1 MRYRARDLATGDI
14 SHIARSLGD
23 LPQTTWSQQPGRDMR
38 QNTLTSQSRLL
49 LTTAP
54 YMPDQI
60 DQIGNLNALF
70 DGLTGAMV
78 GFMEEGDLNL
88 INENALGYVEALG
101 GPQMTR
107 NQIQAFTGTP
117 TQTAGIGP
125 GVTVD
130 GNIGGIATREDWGAR
145 HNDGSGNRPLPF
157 EGYVLHHSAGA
168 QVGAN
173 ASVDAEKAQM
183 RSLEGTGQQRF
194 GNGISYPW
202 VVFQSGRIY
211 QGLSPQR
218 VGAHTR
224 GINSTHSAI
233 CMPGNHEIQPVTGA
247 QMQGIAR
254 IMVAEKQLGITQ
266 SARILFGHRGAP
278 GANTACPG
286 RYGMEAIDEINAIA
300 ARSER

>member
-14 SHIARSLGD
+14 SHVARSLGD
-23 LPQTTWSQQPGRDMR
+23 MPQTTWSQQPGRDMR
-38 QNTLTSQSRLL
+38 QNNLTSQSRLL

-54 YMPDQI
+54 YMPDQL
-60 DQIGNLNALF
+60 DQMGNLNALF

-78 GFMEEGDLNL
+78 GFMDEGDLNL
-88 INENALGYVEALG
+88 LNEDTLGYIEDLG

-117 TQTAGIGP
+117 TQTIDTGQVIVG
-125 GVTVD
+125 
-130 GNIGGIATREDWGAR
+130 GNIGDVVTREEWGAR
-145 HNDGSGNRPLPF
+145 HADGSGDRPMPF
-157 EGYVLHHSAGA
+157 TGYVLHHSAGA

-173 ASVDAEKAQM
+173 ASITDESNQM
-183 RSLEGTGQQRF
+183 RSLESTGQQRF

-202 VVFQSGRIY
+202 VVFQSGRVY
-211 QGLSPQR
+211 QGLSPHR

-224 GINSTHSAI
+224 GLNVTHSAI

-254 IMVAEKQLGITQ
+254 VMVSEKRLGLTQ
-266 SARILFGHRGAP
+266 NARILFGHRGAP
-278 GANTACPG
+278 GASTTCPG
-286 RYGMEAIDEINAIA
+286 RYGMDVIDEINAIA